1 MKQDHIQQLYQL
13 HLEEQHSIPMFL
25 AAVISDMFSR
35 QTFVSG
41 MGEPSVS
48 GIGHTMPD
56 DEEDVHDEQ
65 EAVEEEEEVLEE
77 VDDVV
82 EGDESDEGNLILY
95 NYSSKS
101 NNTYSS
107 QFSFVVSDNDDEE
120 MEEEEEDENEGQD
133 MGDDDSDDDIVCID

>member
-82 EGDESDEGNLILY
+82 EGDESDEGILILY
-95 NYSSKS
+95 NY
-101 NNTYSS
+101 
-107 QFSFVVSDNDDEE
+107 
-120 MEEEEEDENEGQD
+120 
-133 MGDDDSDDDIVCID
+133 

>member
-48 GIGHTMPD
+48 GIPD
-56 DEEDVHDEQ
+56 DEEDVRDEE
-65 EAVEEEEEVLEE
+65 EAVEEEEEILEE
-77 VDDVV
+77 VGDVVV
-82 EGDESDEGNLILY
+82 EGDESDEGMYFYFLLFGIRFF
-95 NYSSKS
+95 
-101 NNTYSS
+101 TI
-107 QFSFVVSDNDDEE
+107 Q
-120 MEEEEEDENEGQD
+120 
-133 MGDDDSDDDIVCID
+133 

>member
-1 MKQDHIQQLYQL
+1 MIQIHFSFQFYRKSAFFFCSGDCHLLETELMKQDHIQQLYQL

-65 EAVEEEEEVLEE
+65 EAVEEEEVLEE

-82 EGDESDEGNLILY
+82 EGDESDEGILILY
-95 NYSSKS
+95 SY
-101 NNTYSS
+101 
-107 QFSFVVSDNDDEE
+107 
-120 MEEEEEDENEGQD
+120 
-133 MGDDDSDDDIVCID
+133 

>member
-82 EGDESDEGNLILY
+82 EGDESDEGILILY
-95 NYSSKS
+95 
-101 NNTYSS
+101 T
-107 QFSFVVSDNDDEE
+107 VVTKVKITTLIHLNSHL
-120 MEEEEEDENEGQD
+120 
-133 MGDDDSDDDIVCID
+133 